1 MKNILNIM
9 VNHMKYYYF
18 KLLNIKQKEPGHFVL
33 VYIFL
38 SIHDKNFSLLLS

>member
-18 KLLNIKQKEPGHFVL
+18 KLLNIKQKQPRHLVL
-33 VYIFL
+33 GIYFFIY
-38 SIHDKNFSLLLS
+38 S